1 MNEATNHLIINRI
14 TKQLAADVEKSVE
27 KKIESMFRSK
37 QSSQSIA
44 NTKYSHRFTVRQ
56 DKGEIKFHIEAGKIE
71 GTFEDR
77 VAGYSYTNKNGTRVN
92 VRPHTRTYENQFPFV
107 DKSGNYIVSDTVP
120 DHILQELVQEAV
132 ADAFTKTK

>member
-27 KKIESMFRSK
+27 QKIESMFRSK

-71 GTFEDR
+71 RSAFF
-77 VAGYSYTNKNGTRVN
+77 SYRIS
-92 VRPHTRTYENQFPFV
+92 P
-107 DKSGNYIVSDTVP
+107 DKKS
-120 DHILQELVQEAV
+120 
-132 ADAFTKTK
+132 